1 MPVGLSAGVGN
12 VVVNDQRNTSGTAF
26 HGGVP
31 IVPAQPDI
39 FNPPTNGPGGVARV
53 CNVTNTSVS
62 GCVGGPFKVTSADST
77 GAQVP
82 TKLEIWVTGVRLAL
96 PAETKVSFVNGTTTT
111 DVTADGVRPNRNMFG
126 FDFINITLPAT
137 LAGSAPI
144 DYKIIVTVTKS
155 GTFTSRPVATAPQ
168 VTIIP

>member
-1 MPVGLSAGVGN
+1 
-12 VVVNDQRNTSGTAF
+12 
-26 HGGVP
+26 
-31 IVPAQPDI
+31 
-39 FNPPTNGPGGVARV
+39 
-53 CNVTNTSVS
+53 
-62 GCVGGPFKVTSADST
+62 
-77 GAQVP
+77 
-82 TKLEIWVTGVRLAL
+82 
-96 PAETKVSFVNGTTTT
+96 
-111 DVTADGVRPNRNMFG
+111 MFG